1 MWQAKVVSS
10 AACGTL
16 VASMRI
22 TNNLL
27 FPPPPLSSPT
37 TSKPQRRAWLWNCPI
52 EWQVFQF
59 DDHEWSHK
67 QLVVSLDVMY
77 NNQTSISVFT
87 FYRQSPRWQIR
98 RLPSYCVKRFGTT
111 KHTATLLITEN
122 SSLKETTVL
131 LIFLFCL
138 RTVMLWLLLR
148 P

>member
-10 AACGTL
+10 AACGIL
-16 VASMRI
+16 VVSMRI

-27 FPPPPLSSPT
+27 FPHPPFLSHYFE
-37 TSKPQRRAWLWNCPI
+37 TSTEGMTLKLPHWMASLSVR
-52 EWQVFQF
+52 
-59 DDHEWSHK
+59 HEWSHK
-67 QLVVSLDVMY
+67 QLLVSLDVMS

>member
-10 AACGTL
+10 AACGIL

-27 FPPPPLSSPT
+27 FPPPFLSHYFE
-37 TSKPQRRAWLWNCPI
+37 TSTEGMTLKLPHWMASLSVR
-52 EWQVFQF
+52 
-59 DDHEWSHK
+59 HEWSHK